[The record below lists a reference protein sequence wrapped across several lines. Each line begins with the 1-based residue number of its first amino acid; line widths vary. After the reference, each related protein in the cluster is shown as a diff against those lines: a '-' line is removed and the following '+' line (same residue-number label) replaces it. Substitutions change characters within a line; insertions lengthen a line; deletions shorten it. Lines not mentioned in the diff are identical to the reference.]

1 MTLVEVGNAAQIKDL
16 LAGLKSDTSA
26 LWGNMN
32 AQQMVE
38 HLISEVRYTN
48 GVKIPV
54 DTGLPPD
61 FAERKQRGLNL
72 DYDFPR
78 NIILGTLPEDYEYTN
93 IEEAKKQLVKEVET
107 FHQHFAAN
115 PNMEVLHGGFG
126 MMNYDEWVIWHGKH
140 FTHHFKQFGL
150 IPL

>member
-1 MTLVEVGNAAQIKDL
+1 MTFVDINNHAQLESLLTKLNA
-16 LAGLKSDTSA
+16 GTTP

-38 HLISEVRYTN
+38 HLIDQVRYTN

-61 FAERKQRGLNL
+61 FAEQKQKWIYTSELI
-72 DYDFPR
+72 PR
-78 NIILGTLPEDYEYTN
+78 NVVLGKLSEQYIYDELET
-93 IEEAKKQLVKEVET
+93 AKQQLIAELKT
-107 FHQHFAAN
+107 FRQYYKAN
-115 PNMEVLHGGFG
+115 PGIEVLHGGFG

-140 FTHHFKQFGL
+140 FTHHFKQFG
-150 IPL
+150 ITQ